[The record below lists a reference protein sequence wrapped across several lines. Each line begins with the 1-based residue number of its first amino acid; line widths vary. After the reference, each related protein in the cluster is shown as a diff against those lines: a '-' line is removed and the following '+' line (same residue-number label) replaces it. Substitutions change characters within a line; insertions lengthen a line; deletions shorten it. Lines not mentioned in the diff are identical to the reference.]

1 MGDKMRAMYCTGCG
15 HALPQ
20 LPPVTCDVCGTA
32 HWRDAKPC
40 ASSLVTWRGR
50 LLLVQR
56 ANEPW
61 RGAWDTPGGFC
72 GSDEHP
78 ILTAEREV
86 FEETRL
92 AVRITGLL
100 GMWMD
105 HYGSSDDEANRKTTL
120 NIYYHA
126 VPLEADPQLKPC
138 PAEVVRADWFE
149 PDKLPAALAF
159 PGHIVPVLRAWHSA
173 FLAGEIVSPLPDRP
187 TSAGG

>member
-1 MGDKMRAMYCTGCG
+1 MPTTYCSGCG
-15 HALPQ
+15 HALPH
-20 LPPVTCDVCGTA
+20 LPPVICNVCGTA

-40 ASSLVTWRGR
+40 ASGLVTWRGR

-56 ANEPW
+56 GNEPW
-61 RGAWDTPGGFC
+61 RGYWDTPGGFC

-86 FEETRL
+86 LEETGL

-105 HYGSSDDEANRKTTL
+105 QYGSSEDQADRKTTL

-126 VPLEADPQLKPC
+126 VPVEADPQLELSRT
-138 PAEVVRADWFE
+138 EVVRAGWFE

-159 PGHIVPVLRAWHSA
+159 PEHIVPVLRAWHSA
-173 FLAGEIVSPLPDRP
+173 FLAGEIVSSLPDRP
-187 TSAGG
+187 TSARG

>member
-1 MGDKMRAMYCTGCG
+1 MPTMYCTGCG

-20 LPPVTCDVCGTA
+20 LPPVTCKACGTA

-40 ASSLVTWRGR
+40 ASGLVTWRGR

-61 RGAWDTPGGFC
+61 RGYWDTPGGFC
-72 GSDEHP
+72 DSDEHP
-78 ILTAEREV
+78 ILAAQREV
-86 FEETRL
+86 LEETGL

-100 GMWMD
+100 GIWMD

-126 VPLEADPQLKPC
+126 VPVAADPHFELSPT
-138 PAEVVRADWFE
+138 EVARAGWFE
-149 PDKLPAALAF
+149 PDQLPEAVAF
-159 PGHIVPVLRAWHSA
+159 PGHIVPVLRAWRSA
-173 FLAGEIVSPLPDRP
+173 FLANEIVSPLPDRP
-187 TSAGG
+187 TSASG